1 MVSPAW
7 RVSPAP
13 VPSALN
19 APGPKPLPR
28 RRQVLLLKALAL
40 EAGWR
45 HLAWLSGLSS
55 ISSLLDIAGLG
66 LAVTLLLG
74 SGSSADAGPLI
85 QGLPMTGSLGLLV
98 GLILLRGLIQAQ
110 VAIQRERLRSR
121 FTDRLRQQLLH
132 QVFEASSAQLDRLGR
147 GELLALLMAD
157 INRTALSLD
166 QAVRMGQSLLAMGI
180 YLASVMLVGQS
191 TAWPLL
197 LALLAT
203 TAAALLQR
211 SGSWGLGRIQSRLNA
226 ALQRT
231 VGDGLHGLKALRAAT
246 AESWLLQRFA
256 RETAE
261 GRWLLR
267 ERVRRRASFNAW
279 RDTLVVAVAGFW
291 LLLQSE
297 TLTAEVLT
305 TTLVLAYRASASLS
319 TVVQARRLCLGNLPG
334 YEALRQRRG
343 QLIPRDGE
351 ASDHT
356 IAPDTLKMLSTAR
369 WSQLHW
375 RNRDDS
381 SSGLDSLCLN
391 AKGLVA
397 ITGPS
402 GSGKTTLID
411 RICGLLREEDSH
423 WTVSCNGETWP
434 LSGLAGA
441 RQMHQ
446 LVAYA
451 PQNAVLFEASLRD
464 NLLLGA
470 DRPQQAI
477 ETWLQRLGLTHLLE
491 RPGGLDAPLALAQDP
506 FSGGEIHRLGLMRA
520 WLRDK
525 PVDVLDE
532 PTAFLDARA
541 AEQVRSVIA
550 ERAQQRLI
558 MISSHDPQLLAQA
571 DQVIVV
577 NPPHASP
584 PEVAPA
590 QSL

>member
-1 MVSPAW
+1 M
-7 RVSPAP
+7 
-13 VPSALN
+13 N
-19 APGPKPLPR
+19 ASGPPPLAR
-28 RRQVLLLKALAL
+28 RRQIQLLKALAR

-55 ISSLLDIAGLG
+55 LNSLLDIAGLG

-74 SGSSADAGPLI
+74 NGSPVLI
-85 QGLPMTGSLGLLV
+85 QGLPVAGSLGILV
-98 GLILLRGLIQAQ
+98 GLILLRGLIQAR
-110 VAIQRERLRSR
+110 VDIQRERLRSG

-180 YLASVMLVGQS
+180 YLASVVLVGQAA
-191 TAWPLL
+191 AWPLL

-246 AESWLLQRFA
+246 AEGWLLQRFA
-256 RETAE
+256 RDTAE

-267 ERVRRRASFNAW
+267 ERVRRRASYNAW
-279 RDTLVVAVAGFW
+279 RDTLVVAVAGLW
-291 LLLQSE
+291 MLMQGE
-297 TLTAEVLT
+297 DLTAEALT

-334 YEALRQRRG
+334 YEALCQRRG
-343 QLIPRDGE
+343 QLIPRQGD
-351 ASDHT
+351 ASDL
-356 IAPDTLKMLSTAR
+356 TLTETSLTTLSMAHWSELRWSSSSTAA
-369 WSQLHW
+369 
-375 RNRDDS
+375 
-381 SSGLDSLCLN
+381 SGLTSLCLSAN
-391 AKGLVA
+391 GLVA
-397 ITGPS
+397 LTGPS

-411 RICGLLREEDSH
+411 RVCGLLNEEDSE
-423 WTVSCNGETWP
+423 WQLRCAGKTWR

-446 LVAYA
+446 LIAYA

-470 DRPQQAI
+470 NRHQDDI
-477 ETWLQRLGLTHLLE
+477 ETWLQRLGLAHLLQ
-491 RPGGLDAPLALAQDP
+491 RHGGLDAPLALAQDP
-506 FSGGEIHRLGLMRA
+506 FSGGEIHRLGLLRA

-525 PVDVLDE
+525 PIEVLDE
-532 PTAFLDARA
+532 PTAFLDAKA
-541 AEQVRSVIA
+541 AEQVRSVIR
-550 ERAQQRLI
+550 ERAEQRL
-558 MISSHDPQLLAQA
+558 MLISSHDPELLAQA
-571 DQVIVV
+571 DQVITVQ
-577 NPPHASP
+577 PSPASL
-584 PEVAPA
+584 PA
-590 QSL
+590 TARARNA

>member
-1 MVSPAW
+1 MS
-7 RVSPAP
+7 
-13 VPSALN
+13 SALN
-19 APGPKPLPR
+19 ETGQHPLPR
-28 RRQVLLLKALAL
+28 RRQVQLLKALAY

-45 HLAWLSGLSS
+45 HLALLSGLSTLN
-55 ISSLLDIAGLG
+55 SLLDIAGLG

-74 SGSSADAGPLI
+74 SGSRADAGPLI
-85 QGLPMTGSLGLLV
+85 GGIPIAASLGLLV
-98 GLILLRGLIQAQ
+98 ALILLRGLIQAQ
-110 VAIQRERLRSR
+110 VDINRERLRSG

-132 QVFEASSAQLDRLGR
+132 QVFKASSAQLDRLGR

-166 QAVRMGQSLLAMGI
+166 QAVRMGQSLLAMAI
-180 YLASVMLVGQS
+180 YLTSVVLVGQAK
-191 TAWPLL
+191 AWPLL

-246 AESWLLQRFA
+246 AEAWLLKRFA
-256 RETAE
+256 KETAE

-279 RDTLVVAVAGFW
+279 RDTLVVAVAGLW
-291 LLLQSE
+291 MLLQGE

-305 TTLVLAYRASASLS
+305 TTLVLAYRASSSLS

-343 QLIPRDGE
+343 QLIPRQDE
-351 ASDHT
+351 TSDLT
-356 IAPDTLKMLSTAR
+356 VNEDLLTRLTRQR
-369 WSQLHW
+369 WSEMRW
-375 RNRDDS
+375 SRRDDGS
-381 SSGLDSLCLN
+381 RSLEALSLR
-391 AKGLVA
+391 AKGLVV

-402 GSGKTTLID
+402 GSGKTTLLD
-411 RICGLLREEDSH
+411 RICGLLLEEDSH
-423 WTVSCNGETWP
+423 WELSSHGEAWQ

-446 LVAYA
+446 LIAYA

-470 DRPQQAI
+470 ERPQQII
-477 ETWLQRLGLTHLLE
+477 EVWLQRLGLTHLLE

-506 FSGGEIHRLGLMRA
+506 FSGGEIHRLGLLRA
-520 WLRDK
+520 WLRDQ
-525 PVDVLDE
+525 PLEVLDE
-532 PTAFLDARA
+532 PTAFLDATV
-541 AEQVRSVIA
+541 AEQVRSVIQ
-550 ERAQQRLI
+550 ERAQQRL
-558 MISSHDPQLLAQA
+558 MLISSHDPELLALA

-577 NPPHASP
+577 EPTPALP
-584 PEVAPA
+584 VAKAPA
-590 QSL
+590 QTS

>member
-1 MVSPAW
+1 MAGEPSPP
-7 RVSPAP
+7 S
-13 VPSALN
+13 SALRET
-19 APGPKPLPR
+19 GPPQLAR
-28 RRQVLLLKALAL
+28 LRQIQLLKALAR

-55 ISSLLDIAGLG
+55 LNSLLDIAGLG

-74 SGSSADAGPLI
+74 SGSPALI
-85 QGLPMTGSLGLLV
+85 QGLPVAGSLGMLV

-110 VAIQRERLRSR
+110 VDIQRERLRSG

-166 QAVRMGQSLLAMGI
+166 QAVRLGQSLLAMGI
-180 YLASVMLVGQS
+180 YLASVVLVGR
-191 TAWPLL
+191 TAAWPLL

-246 AESWLLQRFA
+246 AEGWLLQRFA
-256 RETAE
+256 KDTAE

-267 ERVRRRASFNAW
+267 ERVRRRASYNAW
-279 RDTLVVAVAGFW
+279 RDTLVVAVAGLW
-291 LLLQSE
+291 MLMQGEDLSVE
-297 TLTAEVLT
+297 TLT
-305 TTLVLAYRASASLS
+305 TTLVLAYRSSASLS

-334 YEALRQRRG
+334 YEALCQRRG
-343 QLIPRDGE
+343 QLIPRQGE
-351 ASDHT
+351 TSDQT
-356 IAPDTLKMLSTAR
+356 IAETNLTTLSTAP
-369 WSQLHW
+369 WSELHW
-375 RNRDDS
+375 S
-381 SSGLDSLCLN
+381 SSDNASPGLTSLCLSAN
-391 AKGLVA
+391 GLVA
-397 ITGPS
+397 LTGPS

-411 RICGLLREEDSH
+411 RICGLLNEEDSA
-423 WTVSCNGETWP
+423 WQLCCAGKTWR

-446 LVAYA
+446 LIAYA

-470 DRPQQAI
+470 DQHQEAI
-477 ETWLQRLGLTHLLE
+477 ETWLQRLGLSHLLE

-506 FSGGEIHRLGLMRA
+506 FSGGEIHRLGLLRA

-525 PVDVLDE
+525 PLEVLDE
-532 PTAFLDARA
+532 PTAFLDAKA
-541 AEQVRSVIA
+541 AAQVRSVVQ
-550 ERAQQRLI
+550 ERAQQRL
-558 MISSHDPQLLAQA
+558 MLISSHDQELLAQA
-571 DQVIVV
+571 DQVITVK
-577 NPPHASP
+577 PTPASP
-584 PEVAPA
+584 AATAPA
-590 QSL
+590 QRS

>member
-1 MVSPAW
+1 MN
-7 RVSPAP
+7 R
-13 VPSALN
+13 
-19 APGPKPLPR
+19 PGPLPLAR
-28 RRQVLLLKALAL
+28 LRQIQLLKALAR

-55 ISSLLDIAGLG
+55 LSSLLDIAGLG

-74 SGSSADAGPLI
+74 SRSRGLI
-85 QGLPMTGSLGLLV
+85 QGLPVAGSLGILV
-98 GLILLRGLIQAQ
+98 GLILLRGLIQAR
-110 VAIQRERLRSR
+110 VAIQRERLRSG

-180 YLASVMLVGQS
+180 YLASVVLVGRA

-246 AESWLLQRFA
+246 AEGWLLQRFA

-267 ERVRRRASFNAW
+267 ERVRRRASYNAW
-279 RDTLVVAVAGFW
+279 RDTLVVAVAGLW
-291 LLLQSE
+291 MLLQGE
-297 TLTAEVLT
+297 ALTAETLT

-319 TVVQARRLCLGNLPG
+319 MVVQARRLCLGNLPG
-334 YEALRQRRG
+334 YEALCRRRDQLVRRQ
-343 QLIPRDGE
+343 GE
-351 ASDHT
+351 ASDRT
-356 IAPDTLKMLSTAR
+356 IADASLISLSTAR

-375 RNRDDS
+375 S
-381 SSGLDSLCLN
+381 SSANASTGLRSLDLS
-391 AKGLVA
+391 ASGLVA

-411 RICGLLREEDSH
+411 RVCGLLNEEDSH
-423 WTVSCNGETWP
+423 WQLNCADDTWQ

-446 LVAYA
+446 LIAYA

-470 DRPQQAI
+470 NLHRDDI
-477 ETWLQRLGLTHLLE
+477 ETWLQRLGLAHLLL
-491 RPGGLDAPLALAQDP
+491 RQSGLDAPLALAQDP
-506 FSGGEIHRLGLMRA
+506 FSGGEIHRLGLLRA
-520 WLRDK
+520 WLRNK
-525 PVDVLDE
+525 PLEVLDE
-532 PTAFLDARA
+532 PTAFLDAKA
-541 AEQVRSVIA
+541 AEQIRSVIR
-550 ERAQQRLI
+550 ERAQHRL
-558 MISSHDPQLLAQA
+558 MLISSHDPELLAQA
-571 DQVIVV
+571 DQVITVEP
-577 NPPHASP
+577 NPASLP
-584 PEVAPA
+584 TTAPA
-590 QSL
+590 QTS

>member
-1 MVSPAW
+1 M
-7 RVSPAP
+7 
-13 VPSALN
+13 N
-19 APGPKPLPR
+19 ASGPQPLAR
-28 RRQVLLLKALAL
+28 RRQIQLLKALAR

-45 HLAWLSGLSS
+45 HLALLSGLSGL
-55 ISSLLDIAGLG
+55 SSLLDIAGLG

-74 SGSSADAGPLI
+74 NGSPVLI
-85 QGLPMTGSLGLLV
+85 QDLPAAGSLGILV
-98 GLILLRGLIQAQ
+98 GLILLRGLIQAR
-110 VAIQRERLRSR
+110 VDIQRERLRSG

-180 YLASVMLVGQS
+180 YLASVVLVGRA

-246 AESWLLQRFA
+246 AEGWLLQRFA

-267 ERVRRRASFNAW
+267 ERVRRRASYNAW
-279 RDTLVVAVAGFW
+279 RDTLVVAVAGLW
-291 LLLQSE
+291 MLLQGE
-297 TLTAEVLT
+297 TLTAETLT

-343 QLIPRDGE
+343 QLLPRQGDT
-351 ASDHT
+351 SDL
-356 IAPDTLKMLSTAR
+356 TLNESSLTTLSVAR
-369 WSQLHW
+369 WSQLRW
-375 RNRDDS
+375 S
-381 SSGLDSLCLN
+381 SRTTAATGLTSICLSAN
-391 AKGLVA
+391 GLVA
-397 ITGPS
+397 LTGPS
-402 GSGKTTLID
+402 GNGKTTLID
-411 RICGLLREEDSH
+411 RVCGLLNEEDSC
-423 WTVSCNGETWP
+423 WQLNCAGESWQ
-434 LSGLAGA
+434 LSGLSGA

-446 LVAYA
+446 LIAYA

-464 NLLLGA
+464 NLLLGG
-470 DRPQQAI
+470 DHHQDAI
-477 ETWLQRLGLTHLLE
+477 EAWLQRLGLSHLLE
-491 RPGGLDAPLALAQDP
+491 RPEGLDAPLALAQDP
-506 FSGGEIHRLGLMRA
+506 FSGGEIHRLGLLRA

-525 PVDVLDE
+525 PLEVLDE
-532 PTAFLDARA
+532 PTAFLDAKA
-541 AEQVRSVIA
+541 AEQVRSVIR
-550 ERAQQRLI
+550 ERARQRL
-558 MISSHDPQLLAQA
+558 MLISSHDPELLAQA
-571 DQVIVV
+571 DQVITVK
-577 NPPHASP
+577 PTPASP
-584 PEVAPA
+584 PATAAA
-590 QSL
+590 QTS

>member
-1 MVSPAW
+1 MPA
-7 RVSPAP
+7 
-13 VPSALN
+13 ALN
-19 APGPKPLPR
+19 RSGPPPLAR
-28 RRQVLLLKALAL
+28 LRQIQLLKALAR

-55 ISSLLDIAGLG
+55 LSSLLDIAGLG

-74 SGSSADAGPLI
+74 SGSRGLI
-85 QGLPMTGSLGLLV
+85 QGLSVAGSLGILV

-110 VAIQRERLRSR
+110 VAIQRERLRSG

-180 YLASVMLVGQS
+180 YLASVVLVGRA

-246 AESWLLQRFA
+246 AEGWLLQRFA

-267 ERVRRRASFNAW
+267 ERVRRRASYNAW
-279 RDTLVVAVAGFW
+279 RDTLVVAVAGLW
-291 LLLQSE
+291 MLLQGE
-297 TLTAEVLT
+297 ALTAETLT

-334 YEALRQRRG
+334 YEALCRRRDQLVPRQ
-343 QLIPRDGE
+343 GE
-351 ASDHT
+351 ASDRT
-356 IAPDTLKMLSTAR
+356 IADASLISLSTAR

-375 RNRDDS
+375 S
-381 SSGLDSLCLN
+381 SSANASTGLRSLDLSAN
-391 AKGLVA
+391 GLVA

-411 RICGLLREEDSH
+411 RVCGLLNEEESH
-423 WTVSCNGETWP
+423 WQLHCADDTWR

-446 LVAYA
+446 LIAYA

-470 DRPQQAI
+470 NLHRDDI
-477 ETWLQRLGLTHLLE
+477 ETWLQRLGLAHLLL
-491 RPGGLDAPLALAQDP
+491 RQGGLDAPLALAQDP
-506 FSGGEIHRLGLMRA
+506 FSGGEIHRLGLLRA
-520 WLRDK
+520 WLRNK
-525 PVDVLDE
+525 PLEVLDE
-532 PTAFLDARA
+532 PTAFLDAKA
-541 AEQVRSVIA
+541 AEQVRSVIR
-550 ERAQQRLI
+550 ERAQQRL
-558 MISSHDPQLLAQA
+558 MLISSHDPELLAQA
-571 DQVIVV
+571 DQVITVEP
-577 NPPHASP
+577 NPASLP
-584 PEVAPA
+584 TTAPA
-590 QSL
+590 QTS

>member
-1 MVSPAW
+1 MP
-7 RVSPAP
+7 P
-13 VPSALN
+13 ALN
-19 APGPKPLPR
+19 RSGPPPLAR
-28 RRQVLLLKALAL
+28 LQQIQLLKALAR

-55 ISSLLDIAGLG
+55 LSSLLDIAGLG

-74 SGSSADAGPLI
+74 SGSPGLI
-85 QGLPMTGSLGLLV
+85 QGLPVAGSLGILV

-110 VAIQRERLRSR
+110 VAIQRERLRSG

-132 QVFEASSAQLDRLGR
+132 QVFEASSAQLERLGR

-180 YLASVMLVGQS
+180 YLASVVLVGRA

-246 AESWLLQRFA
+246 AEGWLLQRFA
-256 RETAE
+256 KETAE

-267 ERVRRRASFNAW
+267 ERVRRRASYNAW
-279 RDTLVVAVAGFW
+279 RDTLVVAVAGLW
-291 LLLQSE
+291 MLRQGE
-297 TLTAEVLT
+297 ALTAETLT

-343 QLIPRDGE
+343 QLVPRQGE
-351 ASDHT
+351 TSDRT
-356 IAPDTLKMLSTAR
+356 IADASLIRLSSAR
-369 WSQLHW
+369 WMQLHW
-375 RNRDDS
+375 S
-381 SSGLDSLCLN
+381 SSANTSTGLRSLDLN
-391 AKGLVA
+391 ANGLVA

-411 RICGLLREEDSH
+411 RVCGLLNEEDSH
-423 WTVSCNGETWP
+423 WQLNCADDTWR
-434 LSGLAGA
+434 LSGLAGS

-446 LVAYA
+446 LIAYA

-464 NLLLGA
+464 NLLLGSNLHQ
-470 DRPQQAI
+470 DDI
-477 ETWLQRLGLTHLLE
+477 ETWLQRLGLAHLVQ
-491 RPGGLDAPLALAQDP
+491 RQGGLDAPLALAQDP
-506 FSGGEIHRLGLMRA
+506 FSGGEIHRLGLLRA

-525 PVDVLDE
+525 PLEVLDE
-532 PTAFLDARA
+532 PTAFLDAKA
-541 AEQVRSVIA
+541 AEQVRSVIL
-550 ERAQQRLI
+550 ERAQQRL
-558 MISSHDPQLLAQA
+558 MLISSHDPELLAQA
-571 DQVIVV
+571 DQVITVE
-577 NPPHASP
+577 PSPASLQ
-584 PEVAPA
+584 ATA
-590 QSL
+590 QAQTS

>member
-1 MVSPAW
+1 M
-7 RVSPAP
+7 
-13 VPSALN
+13 N
-19 APGPKPLPR
+19 ASGPPPLAR
-28 RRQVLLLKALAL
+28 RRQIQLLKALAR

-55 ISSLLDIAGLG
+55 LNSLLDIAGLG

-74 SGSSADAGPLI
+74 NGSPVLI
-85 QGLPMTGSLGLLV
+85 QGLPVAGSLGILV
-98 GLILLRGLIQAQ
+98 GLILLRGLIQAR
-110 VAIQRERLRSR
+110 VDIQRERLRSG

-180 YLASVMLVGQS
+180 YLASVVLVGQAA
-191 TAWPLL
+191 AWPLL

-246 AESWLLQRFA
+246 AEGWLLQRFA
-256 RETAE
+256 RDTAE

-267 ERVRRRASFNAW
+267 ERVRRRASYNAW
-279 RDTLVVAVAGFW
+279 RDTLVVAVAGLW
-291 LLLQSE
+291 MLMQGE
-297 TLTAEVLT
+297 DLTAEALT

-334 YEALRQRRG
+334 YEALCQRRG
-343 QLIPRDGE
+343 QLIPRQGD
-351 ASDHT
+351 ASDL
-356 IAPDTLKMLSTAR
+356 TLTETSLTTLSMAHWSELRWSSSSTAAT
-369 WSQLHW
+369 
-375 RNRDDS
+375 
-381 SSGLDSLCLN
+381 GLTSLCLSAN
-391 AKGLVA
+391 GLVA
-397 ITGPS
+397 LTGPS

-411 RICGLLREEDSH
+411 RVCGLLNEEDSH
-423 WTVSCNGETWP
+423 WQLNGAGNTWR

-446 LVAYA
+446 LIAYA
-451 PQNAVLFEASLRD
+451 PQNAVLFEASLRE

-470 DRPQQAI
+470 DHHQDAI
-477 ETWLQRLGLTHLLE
+477 DTWLQRLGLAHLLE

-506 FSGGEIHRLGLMRA
+506 FSGGEIHRLGLLRA

-525 PVDVLDE
+525 PLEVLDE
-532 PTAFLDARA
+532 PTAFLDAKA
-541 AEQVRSVIA
+541 AAQVRSVIR
-550 ERAQQRLI
+550 ERARQRL
-558 MISSHDPQLLAQA
+558 MLISSHDPELLAQA
-571 DQVIVV
+571 DQVITVK
-577 NPPHASP
+577 PTPASP
-584 PEVAPA
+584 PATAPA
-590 QSL
+590 QTS

>member
-1 MVSPAW
+1 VN
-7 RVSPAP
+7 PAP
-13 VPSALN
+13 VFSALT
-19 APGPKPLPR
+19 ATGPIPLPR
-28 RRQVLLLKALAL
+28 RRQIQLLKALARD
-40 EAGWR
+40 AGWR
-45 HLAWLSGLSS
+45 HLALLSGLST

-74 SGSSADAGPLI
+74 SGTNAASAPLHR
-85 QGLPMTGSLGLLV
+85 GLPIAGSIGLLV

-110 VAIQRERLRSR
+110 VDINRERLRSG

-132 QVFEASSAQLDRLGR
+132 QVFTASSAQLDRLGR

-166 QAVRMGQSLLAMGI
+166 QAVRMGQSLLAMAI
-180 YLASVMLVGQS
+180 YLSSVVLVGRT

-246 AESWLLQRFA
+246 AEAWLLERFA
-256 RETAE
+256 KETAE

-279 RDTLVVAVAGFW
+279 RDTLVVAVAGLW
-291 LLLQSE
+291 MLLQSE

-334 YEALRQRRG
+334 YEALCQRRS
-343 QLIPRDGE
+343 QLIPVGCDATG
-351 ASDHT
+351 ATLSDHGL
-356 IAPDTLKMLSTAR
+356 ATLNTQP
-369 WSQLHW
+369 W
-375 RNRDDS
+375 
-381 SSGLDSLCLN
+381 SGLRWHTRSNGPDHASASSQALRLHTRR
-391 AKGLVA
+391 LVA

-411 RICGLLREEDSH
+411 RVCGLLNEEDSH
-423 WTVSCNGETWP
+423 WTVRCAEQDWT

-441 RQMHQ
+441 RQIHQ
-446 LVAYA
+446 LIAYA

-464 NLLLGA
+464 NLLLGH
-470 DRPQQAI
+470 DQPQQQI
-477 ETWLQRLGLTHLLE
+477 EAWLERLGLAHLLQ

-506 FSGGEIHRLGLMRA
+506 FSGGEIHRLGLLRA
-520 WLRDK
+520 WLRNK
-525 PVDVLDE
+525 PLEVLDE
-532 PTAFLDARA
+532 PTAFLDANA
-541 AEQVRSVIA
+541 AEQVRAVIRDRA
-550 ERAQQRLI
+550 RERL
-558 MISSHDPQLLAQA
+558 MLISSHDPELLAQA
-571 DQVIVV
+571 DQVIAVE
-577 NPPHASP
+577 PSPASP
-584 PEVAPA
+584 AAVAP
-590 QSL
+590 SRTP

>member
-1 MVSPAW
+1 MS
-7 RVSPAP
+7 
-13 VPSALN
+13 SALTET
-19 APGPKPLPR
+19 GPQPLPR
-28 RRQVLLLKALAL
+28 RRQVQLFKALAL

-45 HLAWLSGLSS
+45 HLALLSGLSTLN
-55 ISSLLDIAGLG
+55 SLLDIAGLG

-74 SGSSADAGPLI
+74 SGSSTDAAPLI
-85 QGLPMTGSLGLLV
+85 GGLPIAASLGLLV

-110 VAIQRERLRSR
+110 VDINRERLRSD

-132 QVFEASSAQLDRLGR
+132 EVFEASSAQLDRLGR

-166 QAVRMGQSLLAMGI
+166 QAVRMGQSLLAMTI
-180 YLASVMLVGQS
+180 YLASVLLVGQA

-246 AESWLLQRFA
+246 AEAWLLQRFA

-279 RDTLVVAVAGFW
+279 RDTLVVAVAGLW
-291 LLLQSE
+291 MLLQGE

-319 TVVQARRLCLGNLPG
+319 TVMQARRLCLGNLPG

-343 QLIPRDGE
+343 QLIPRQGE
-351 ASDHT
+351 ASDLT
-356 IAPDTLKMLSTAR
+356 ITDDTLSRLSRQR
-369 WSQLHW
+369 WHQLQW
-375 RNRDDS
+375 SRRDDGTQS
-381 SSGLDSLCLN
+381 LDFLCLRAN
-391 AKGLVA
+391 GLVA

-402 GSGKTTLID
+402 GSGKTTLLD
-411 RICGLLREEDSH
+411 QICGLLREEDSH
-423 WTVSCNGETWP
+423 WQLSCDGGAWS

-446 LVAYA
+446 LIAYA
-451 PQNAVLFEASLRD
+451 PQNAVLFEASLRE

-470 DRPQQAI
+470 ECSQQDI
-477 ETWLQRLGLTHLLE
+477 EAWLQRLGLAHLLK
-491 RPGGLDAPLALAQDP
+491 RQGGLDAPLALAQDP
-506 FSGGEIHRLGLMRA
+506 FSGGEIHRLGLLRA

-525 PVDVLDE
+525 PLEVLDE
-532 PTAFLDARA
+532 PTAFLDAKA
-541 AEQVRSVIA
+541 AEQVRSVIRKRA
-550 ERAQQRLI
+550 EQGL
-558 MISSHDPQLLAQA
+558 MLISSHDPELLAQA
-571 DQVIVV
+571 DQVITVK
-577 NPPHASP
+577 PTPASP
-584 PEVAPA
+584 PATAPA
-590 QSL
+590 QRS

>member
-1 MVSPAW
+1 MTPS
-7 RVSPAP
+7 
-13 VPSALN
+13 SALRET
-19 APGPKPLPR
+19 GPQPLAR
-28 RRQVLLLKALAL
+28 LRQIQLLKALAR

-55 ISSLLDIAGLG
+55 LSSLLDIAGLG

-74 SGSSADAGPLI
+74 SGSPPLI
-85 QGLPMTGSLGLLV
+85 EGLPVAGSLGILV

-110 VAIQRERLRSR
+110 VAIQRERLRSG

-132 QVFEASSAQLDRLGR
+132 EVFEASSAQLDRLGR

-180 YLASVMLVGQS
+180 YLASVVLVGQA

-211 SGSWGLGRIQSRLNA
+211 SGSWGLGRVQSQLNA

-246 AESWLLQRFA
+246 AEGWLLQRFA
-256 RETAE
+256 KETAE

-267 ERVRRRASFNAW
+267 ERVRRRASYNAW
-279 RDTLVVAVAGFW
+279 RDTLVVAVAGLW
-291 LLLQSE
+291 MLLQGE
-297 TLTAEVLT
+297 ALTAEALT

-343 QLIPRDGE
+343 QLTPRQG
-351 ASDHT
+351 AISDRT
-356 IAPDTLKMLSTAR
+356 ITDSAVATLTATPWR
-369 WSQLHW
+369 QLHW
-375 RNRDDS
+375 SNSADTS
-381 SSGLDSLCLN
+381 TGLTSLDLTAN
-391 AKGLVA
+391 GLVA

-411 RICGLLREEDSH
+411 RICGLISEENSH
-423 WTVSCNGETWP
+423 WQVRCADETWN

-446 LVAYA
+446 LIAYA
-451 PQNAVLFEASLRD
+451 PQNAVLFEASLRE

-470 DRPQQAI
+470 DHQPDAI
-477 ETWLQRLGLTHLLE
+477 ETWLKRLGLGHLLQ
-491 RPGGLDAPLALAQDP
+491 RPGGLDTPLALAQDP
-506 FSGGEIHRLGLMRA
+506 FSGGEIHRLGLLRA

-525 PVDVLDE
+525 PLEVLDE
-532 PTAFLDARA
+532 PTAFLDAKA
-541 AEQVRSVIA
+541 AEQVRAVIQ
-550 ERAQQRLI
+550 ERSRQRL
-558 MISSHDPQLLAQA
+558 MLISSHDPELLAQA
-571 DQVIVV
+571 DQVITVK
-577 NPPHASP
+577 PAPASP
-584 PEVAPA
+584 PATAPA
-590 QSL
+590 QNF

>member
-1 MVSPAW
+1 MS
-7 RVSPAP
+7 
-13 VPSALN
+13 SALN
-19 APGPKPLPR
+19 ETGQHPLPR
-28 RRQVLLLKALAL
+28 RRQVQLLKALAL

-45 HLAWLSGLSS
+45 HLALLSGLSTLN
-55 ISSLLDIAGLG
+55 SLLDIAGLG

-74 SGSSADAGPLI
+74 SGSRADAGPLI
-85 QGLPMTGSLGLLV
+85 GGIPIAASLGLLV

-110 VAIQRERLRSR
+110 VDIKRERLRSG

-166 QAVRMGQSLLAMGI
+166 QAVRMGQSLLAMAI
-180 YLASVMLVGQS
+180 YLTSVVLVGQAK
-191 TAWPLL
+191 AWPLL

-246 AESWLLQRFA
+246 AEAWLLKRFA
-256 RETAE
+256 KETAE

-279 RDTLVVAVAGFW
+279 RDTLVVAVAGLW
-291 LLLQSE
+291 MLLQGE

-305 TTLVLAYRASASLS
+305 TTLVLAYRASSSLS

-343 QLIPRDGE
+343 QLIPRQDE
-351 ASDHT
+351 TSDLT
-356 IAPDTLKMLSTAR
+356 VNEDLLTRLIRQR
-369 WSQLHW
+369 WSEMRW
-375 RNRDDS
+375 SRRDDGS
-381 SSGLDSLCLN
+381 RSLEALSLR
-391 AKGLVA
+391 AKGLVV

-402 GSGKTTLID
+402 GSGKTTLLD
-411 RICGLLREEDSH
+411 RICGLLLEEDSH
-423 WTVSCNGETWP
+423 WELSSHGEAWQ

-441 RQMHQ
+441 RQIHQ
-446 LVAYA
+446 LIAYA

-470 DRPQQAI
+470 EQPQQII
-477 ETWLQRLGLTHLLE
+477 EVWLQRLGLTHLLE

-506 FSGGEIHRLGLMRA
+506 FSGGEIHRLGLLRA
-520 WLRDK
+520 WLRDQ
-525 PVDVLDE
+525 PLEVLDE
-532 PTAFLDARA
+532 PTAFLDATIAEKVRA
-541 AEQVRSVIA
+541 VIQ
-550 ERAQQRLI
+550 ERAQQRL
-558 MISSHDPQLLAQA
+558 MLISSHDPELLALA

-577 NPPHASP
+577 EPTPALP
-584 PEVAPA
+584 VAKAPA
-590 QSL
+590 QTS

>member
-1 MVSPAW
+1 MSPA
-7 RVSPAP
+7 
-13 VPSALN
+13 LN
-19 APGPKPLPR
+19 RSGPPPLAR
-28 RRQVLLLKALAL
+28 LRQIQLLKALAR

-55 ISSLLDIAGLG
+55 LSSLLDIAGVG

-74 SGSSADAGPLI
+74 SGSRGQI
-85 QGLPMTGSLGLLV
+85 QGLPVARSLGILV

-110 VAIQRERLRSR
+110 VAIQRERLRSG

-132 QVFEASSAQLDRLGR
+132 QVFEASSTQLDRLGR

-180 YLASVMLVGQS
+180 YLASVVLVGRA

-211 SGSWGLGRIQSRLNA
+211 SGSWGLGRIQNRLNA

-267 ERVRRRASFNAW
+267 ERVRRRANYNAW
-279 RDTLVVAVAGFW
+279 RDTLVVAVAGLW
-291 LLLQSE
+291 MLLRE
-297 TLTAEVLT
+297 EALTAETLT

-343 QLIPRDGE
+343 QLVTRQGE
-351 ASDHT
+351 ISDRT
-356 IAPDTLKMLSTAR
+356 IADASLIGLSKAR

-375 RNRDDS
+375 S
-381 SSGLDSLCLN
+381 SSANASTGLTSLDLSAN
-391 AKGLVA
+391 GLVA
-397 ITGPS
+397 LAGPS

-411 RICGLLREEDSH
+411 RVCGLLNEEDSH
-423 WTVSCNGETWP
+423 WQLKCADDTWR

-446 LVAYA
+446 LIAYA

-470 DRPQQAI
+470 NCHQDDI
-477 ETWLQRLGLTHLLE
+477 ETWLQLLGLAHLLQ
-491 RPGGLDAPLALAQDP
+491 RQGGLDAPLALAQDP
-506 FSGGEIHRLGLMRA
+506 FSGGEIHRLGLLRA

-525 PVDVLDE
+525 PLEVLDE
-532 PTAFLDARA
+532 PTAFLDAKA
-541 AEQVRSVIA
+541 AKQVRSVIR
-550 ERAQQRLI
+550 ERAQQRL
-558 MISSHDPQLLAQA
+558 MLISSHDPELLAQA
-571 DQVIVV
+571 DQVITMK
-577 NPPHASP
+577 PTPASP
-584 PEVAPA
+584 PATAPT
-590 QSL
+590 QTS

>member
-1 MVSPAW
+1 MS
-7 RVSPAP
+7 
-13 VPSALN
+13 SALN
-19 APGPKPLPR
+19 ETGQHPLPR
-28 RRQVLLLKALAL
+28 RRQVQLLKALAL

-45 HLAWLSGLSS
+45 HLALLSGLSTLN
-55 ISSLLDIAGLG
+55 SLLDIAGLG

-74 SGSSADAGPLI
+74 SGSRADAGPLI
-85 QGLPMTGSLGLLV
+85 GGIPIAASLGLLV

-110 VAIQRERLRSR
+110 VDIKRERLRSG

-166 QAVRMGQSLLAMGI
+166 QAVRMGQSLLAMAI
-180 YLASVMLVGQS
+180 YLTSVVLVGQAK
-191 TAWPLL
+191 AWPLL

-246 AESWLLQRFA
+246 AEAWLLKRFA
-256 RETAE
+256 KETAE

-279 RDTLVVAVAGFW
+279 RDTLVVAVAGLW
-291 LLLQSE
+291 MLLQGE

-305 TTLVLAYRASASLS
+305 TTLVLAYRASSSLS

-343 QLIPRDGE
+343 QLIPRQDE
-351 ASDHT
+351 TSDLT
-356 IAPDTLKMLSTAR
+356 VNEDLLTRLTRQR
-369 WSQLHW
+369 WSEMRW
-375 RNRDDS
+375 SRRDDGS
-381 SSGLDSLCLN
+381 RSLEALSLR
-391 AKGLVA
+391 AKGLVV

-402 GSGKTTLID
+402 GSGKTTLLD
-411 RICGLLREEDSH
+411 RICGLLLEEDSH
-423 WTVSCNGETWP
+423 WELSSHGEAWQ

-446 LVAYA
+446 LIAYA

-470 DRPQQAI
+470 ERPQQII
-477 ETWLQRLGLTHLLE
+477 EVWLQRLGLTHLLE

-506 FSGGEIHRLGLMRA
+506 FSGGEIHRLGLLRA
-520 WLRDK
+520 WLRDQ
-525 PVDVLDE
+525 PLEVLDE
-532 PTAFLDARA
+532 PTAFLDATV
-541 AEQVRSVIA
+541 AEQVRAVIQ
-550 ERAQQRLI
+550 ERAQQRL
-558 MISSHDPQLLAQA
+558 MLISSHDPELLALA

-577 NPPHASP
+577 EPTPALP
-584 PEVAPA
+584 VAKAPA
-590 QSL
+590 QTS

>member
-1 MVSPAW
+1 M
-7 RVSPAP
+7 
-13 VPSALN
+13 N
-19 APGPKPLPR
+19 ASGPPPLAR
-28 RRQVLLLKALAL
+28 RRQIQLLKALAR

-55 ISSLLDIAGLG
+55 LNSLLDIAGLG

-74 SGSSADAGPLI
+74 NGSPVLI
-85 QGLPMTGSLGLLV
+85 QGLPVAGSLGILV
-98 GLILLRGLIQAQ
+98 GLILLRGLIQAR
-110 VAIQRERLRSR
+110 VDIQRERLRSG

-180 YLASVMLVGQS
+180 YLASVVLVGQAA
-191 TAWPLL
+191 AWPLL

-246 AESWLLQRFA
+246 AEGWLLQRFA
-256 RETAE
+256 RDTAE

-267 ERVRRRASFNAW
+267 ERVRRRASYNAW
-279 RDTLVVAVAGFW
+279 RDTLVVAVAGLW
-291 LLLQSE
+291 MLLQGE
-297 TLTAEVLT
+297 DLTAEALT

-334 YEALRQRRG
+334 YEALCQRRG
-343 QLIPRDGE
+343 QLIPRQGD
-351 ASDHT
+351 ASDL
-356 IAPDTLKMLSTAR
+356 TLTETSLTTLSMAHWSELRWSSSSTAAT
-369 WSQLHW
+369 
-375 RNRDDS
+375 
-381 SSGLDSLCLN
+381 GLTSLCLSAN
-391 AKGLVA
+391 GLVA
-397 ITGPS
+397 LTGPS

-411 RICGLLREEDSH
+411 RVCGLLNEEDSC
-423 WTVSCNGETWP
+423 WQLNCAGESWQ
-434 LSGLAGA
+434 LSGLSGA

-446 LVAYA
+446 LIAYA

-464 NLLLGA
+464 NLLLGG
-470 DRPQQAI
+470 DHHQDAI
-477 ETWLQRLGLTHLLE
+477 EAWLQRLGLSHLLK
-491 RPGGLDAPLALAQDP
+491 RPEGLDAPLALAQDP
-506 FSGGEIHRLGLMRA
+506 FSGGEIHRLGLLRA

-525 PVDVLDE
+525 PLEVLDE
-532 PTAFLDARA
+532 PTAFLDAKA
-541 AEQVRSVIA
+541 AAQVRSVIR
-550 ERAQQRLI
+550 ERARQRL
-558 MISSHDPQLLAQA
+558 MLISSHDPELLAQA
-571 DQVIVV
+571 DQVITVK
-577 NPPHASP
+577 PTPASP
-584 PEVAPA
+584 PATAPA
-590 QSL
+590 QTS

>member
-1 MVSPAW
+1 M
-7 RVSPAP
+7 
-13 VPSALN
+13 N
-19 APGPKPLPR
+19 ASGPPPLAR
-28 RRQVLLLKALAL
+28 RRQIQLLKALAR

-55 ISSLLDIAGLG
+55 LNSLLDIAGLG

-74 SGSSADAGPLI
+74 NGSPVLI
-85 QGLPMTGSLGLLV
+85 QGLPVAGSLGILV
-98 GLILLRGLIQAQ
+98 GLILLRGLIQAR
-110 VAIQRERLRSR
+110 VDIQRERLRSG

-180 YLASVMLVGQS
+180 YLASVVLVGQAA
-191 TAWPLL
+191 AWPLM

-246 AESWLLQRFA
+246 AEGWLLQRFA
-256 RETAE
+256 RDTAE

-267 ERVRRRASFNAW
+267 ERVRRRASYNAW
-279 RDTLVVAVAGFW
+279 RDTLVVAVAGLW
-291 LLLQSE
+291 MLMQGE
-297 TLTAEVLT
+297 DLTAEALT

-334 YEALRQRRG
+334 YEALCQRRG
-343 QLIPRDGE
+343 QLIPRQGD
-351 ASDHT
+351 ASDL
-356 IAPDTLKMLSTAR
+356 TLTETSLTTLSMAHWSELRWSSSSTAAT
-369 WSQLHW
+369 
-375 RNRDDS
+375 
-381 SSGLDSLCLN
+381 GLTSLCLSAN
-391 AKGLVA
+391 GLVA
-397 ITGPS
+397 LTGPS

-411 RICGLLREEDSH
+411 RVCGLLNEEDSH
-423 WTVSCNGETWP
+423 WQLNCAGETWQ

-446 LVAYA
+446 LIAYA

-464 NLLLGA
+464 NLLLGG
-470 DRPQQAI
+470 DHHQDSI

-491 RPGGLDAPLALAQDP
+491 RPDGLDAPLALAQDP
-506 FSGGEIHRLGLMRA
+506 FSGGEIHRLGLLRA

-525 PVDVLDE
+525 PLEVLDE
-532 PTAFLDARA
+532 PTAFLDAKA
-541 AEQVRSVIA
+541 AAQVRSVIR
-550 ERAQQRLI
+550 ERARQRL
-558 MISSHDPQLLAQA
+558 MLISSHDPELLAQA
-571 DQVIVV
+571 DQVITVK
-577 NPPHASP
+577 PTPASP
-584 PEVAPA
+584 PATAPA
-590 QSL
+590 QTS

>member
-1 MVSPAW
+1 MSPA
-7 RVSPAP
+7 
-13 VPSALN
+13 LN
-19 APGPKPLPR
+19 RSGPPPLAR
-28 RRQVLLLKALAL
+28 LQQIQLLKALAR

-55 ISSLLDIAGLG
+55 LSSLLDIAGVG

-74 SGSSADAGPLI
+74 SGSRGQI
-85 QGLPMTGSLGLLV
+85 QGLPVARSLGILV

-110 VAIQRERLRSR
+110 VAIQRERLRSG

-132 QVFEASSAQLDRLGR
+132 QVFEASSTQLDRLGR

-180 YLASVMLVGQS
+180 YLASVVLVGRA

-211 SGSWGLGRIQSRLNA
+211 SGSWGLGRIQNRLNA

-246 AESWLLQRFA
+246 AESSLLQRFA

-267 ERVRRRASFNAW
+267 ERVRRRANYNAW
-279 RDTLVVAVAGFW
+279 RDTLVVAVAGLW
-291 LLLQSE
+291 MLLQE
-297 TLTAEVLT
+297 EALTAETLT

-319 TVVQARRLCLGNLPG
+319 TVMQARRLCLGNLPG

-343 QLIPRDGE
+343 QLVTRKGE
-351 ASDHT
+351 ISDRT
-356 IAPDTLKMLSTAR
+356 IADASLIGLSKAR

-375 RNRDDS
+375 S
-381 SSGLDSLCLN
+381 SSANASTGLTSLDLSAN
-391 AKGLVA
+391 GLVA
-397 ITGPS
+397 LAGPS

-411 RICGLLREEDSH
+411 RVCGLLNEEDSH
-423 WTVSCNGETWP
+423 WQLKCADDTWR

-446 LVAYA
+446 LIAYA

-470 DRPQQAI
+470 NCHQDDI
-477 ETWLQRLGLTHLLE
+477 EIWLQLLGLAHLLQ
-491 RPGGLDAPLALAQDP
+491 RQGGLDAPLALAQDP
-506 FSGGEIHRLGLMRA
+506 FSGGEIHRLGLLRA

-525 PVDVLDE
+525 PLEVLDE
-532 PTAFLDARA
+532 PTAFLDAKA
-541 AEQVRSVIA
+541 AEQVRSVIR
-550 ERAQQRLI
+550 ERAQQRL
-558 MISSHDPQLLAQA
+558 MLISSHDPELLAQA
-571 DQVIVV
+571 DQVITVEP
-577 NPPHASP
+577 NPASLP
-584 PEVAPA
+584 TTAPA
-590 QSL
+590 QTS

>member
-1 MVSPAW
+1 M
-7 RVSPAP
+7 
-13 VPSALN
+13 N
-19 APGPKPLPR
+19 ASGPPPLAR
-28 RRQVLLLKALAL
+28 RRQIQLLKALAR

-55 ISSLLDIAGLG
+55 LNSLLDIAGLG

-74 SGSSADAGPLI
+74 NGSPVLI
-85 QGLPMTGSLGLLV
+85 QGLPVAGSLGILV
-98 GLILLRGLIQAQ
+98 GLILLRGLIQAR
-110 VAIQRERLRSR
+110 VDIQRERLRSG

-180 YLASVMLVGQS
+180 YLASVVLVGQAA
-191 TAWPLL
+191 AWPLL

-203 TAAALLQR
+203 AAAALLQR

-246 AESWLLQRFA
+246 AEGWLLQRFA
-256 RETAE
+256 RDTAE

-267 ERVRRRASFNAW
+267 ERVRRRASYNAW
-279 RDTLVVAVAGFW
+279 RDTLVVAVAGLW
-291 LLLQSE
+291 MLMQGE
-297 TLTAEVLT
+297 DLTAEALT

-334 YEALRQRRG
+334 YEALCQRRG
-343 QLIPRDGE
+343 QLIPRQGD
-351 ASDHT
+351 ASDL
-356 IAPDTLKMLSTAR
+356 TLTETSLTTLSMAHWSELRWSSSSTAAT
-369 WSQLHW
+369 
-375 RNRDDS
+375 
-381 SSGLDSLCLN
+381 GLTSLCLSAN
-391 AKGLVA
+391 GLVA
-397 ITGPS
+397 LTGPS

-411 RICGLLREEDSH
+411 RVCGLLNEEDSH
-423 WTVSCNGETWP
+423 WQLNCAGETWQ

-446 LVAYA
+446 LIAYA

-464 NLLLGA
+464 NLLLGG
-470 DRPQQAI
+470 DHHQDSI

-491 RPGGLDAPLALAQDP
+491 RPDGLDAPLALAQDP
-506 FSGGEIHRLGLMRA
+506 FSGGEIHRLGLLRA

-525 PVDVLDE
+525 PLEVLDE
-532 PTAFLDARA
+532 PTAFLDAKA
-541 AEQVRSVIA
+541 AAQVRSVIR
-550 ERAQQRLI
+550 ERARQRL
-558 MISSHDPQLLAQA
+558 MLISSHDPELLAQA
-571 DQVIVV
+571 DQVITVK
-577 NPPHASP
+577 PTPASP
-584 PEVAPA
+584 PATAPA
-590 QSL
+590 QTS